1 MDDNTVCMKVVTFD
15 VFFEFIIKAFL
26 DNMVVIIG
34 YFEIILD
41 IF

>member
-15 VFFEFIIKAFL
+15 VFLEFIIKAFV

-34 YFEIILD
+34 YFEVILD